1 LRKQKESDY
10 FLSIIFKST
19 FVDAI

>member
-10 FLSIIFKST
+10 FLSLIFKST
-19 FVDAI
+19 FVDVI